1 MRMVL
6 TSSMLAVVGVLAS
19 SGVIMAQDPG
29 GVVVEYQDDYGG
41 AEAAPRSALDQ
52 ANDFLA
58 GKGWRLGYDRS
69 KGIFIAIGSAA
80 IKAPPGDLGFDLARQ
95 EAAVMSLMNAKA
107 KLARFLSQ
115 EVETELLSRYSEPN
129 IGETLSATEM
139 PSEPGLVDK
148 VILLA
153 NAELDGML
161 NERGINPKDPEG
173 AREAAA
179 SAAQLVASE
188 TFSSA
193 VSVMSRQEI
202 GGVQAYRSFESVEP
216 GTSSNQIAAVAVFSP
231 KSKQLHDALLGSGD
245 PPRGNPRDSISV
257 WARSQ
262 GPEVMLYTH
271 GVQPRTDENGEVSLV
286 LFGQA
291 TPRTSSSR
299 SAQAATD
306 KARMAAVAAARRFLG
321 EMVVIAENSSQASS
335 YAEYADDSTLYSAT
349 DSFEQAIQSRSA
361 RLKMPGIAPVYTWK
375 FQHPLSGKTTYGWVG
390 KLSVSDALAANELR
404 DIFNEVGG
412 SQGGAG
418 ISGRRPAPPSR
429 PKPATPAGGG
439 RGSGAGAEG
448 EGP

>member
-1 MRMVL
+1 MNTGR
-6 TSSMLAVVGVLAS
+6 TSLILAVLGLLAS
-19 SGVIMAQDPG
+19 SGVTMAQDPG

-41 AEAAPRSALDQ
+41 AEAASRSAVDQ

-58 GKGWRLGYDRS
+58 NKGWATGYDRA
-69 KGIFIAIGSAA
+69 KGIFIAIGTAA
-80 IKAPPGDLGFDLARQ
+80 IKAPPGDPGFDTARQ

-107 KLARFLSQ
+107 ELARFLSQ
-115 EVETELLSRYSEPN
+115 EVETELSSRYSEPN

-139 PSEPGLVDK
+139 PPEPGLIDK
-148 VILLA
+148 VVLLA
-153 NAELDGML
+153 NAELDAML
-161 NERGINPKDPEG
+161 NDRGINPNDPDG
-173 AREAAA
+173 KRSAAA

-193 VSVMSRQEI
+193 VSVMARQEI

-216 GTSSNQIAAVAVFSP
+216 GASSNQIAVVAVFSP

-245 PPRGNPRDSISV
+245 PPSGDPRESISA

-262 GPEVMLYTH
+262 GPEVLLYTH

-291 TPRTSSSR
+291 TPRTSATR

-306 KARMAAVAAARRFLG
+306 KARLAATEAARRFLG
-321 EMVVIAENSSQASS
+321 EMVVLAENSSQASS
-335 YAEYADDSTLYSAT
+335 YAEYADDATRYSAT
-349 DSFEQAIQSRSA
+349 DSFEQEIKSRSA
-361 RLKMPGIAPVYTWK
+361 RLKMPGITPVYSWQ
-375 FQHPLSGKTTYGWVG
+375 FQHPLSGKVTYGWVG

-404 DIFNEVGG
+404 DTFNEIAG

-418 ISGRRPAPPSR
+418 ISGRRPAPSGRPSTVS
-429 PKPATPAGGG
+429 PPGGG

-448 EGP
+448 EDP